1 MSIRCTLNFV
11 TVEVGIRELRSRLS
25 DYLDRVKAGEEVVV
39 TERGRPI
46 VRMHAVGVPSRYE
59 QLVAAGVI
67 TPPSKPRGPLPP
79 PVPTKGGVLEFLD
92 DELRK
97 SRDR

>member
-1 MSIRCTLNFV
+1 M
-11 TVEVGIRELRSRLS
+11 
-25 DYLDRVKAGEEVVV
+25 
-39 TERGRPI
+39 TERGKPI

-67 TPPSKPRGPLPP
+67 TPASQPRGPLPP
-79 PVPTKGGVLEFLD
+79 PVPTEGGVLEFLD

-97 SRDR
+97 SRER